1 MIEQLGHAYRALLVS
16 AKSMA
21 ILGNRDLAIQSLS
34 GDLSKATKLEKLAVL
49 LGKAEIHHWDLRDD
63 LALGVFSEIDQL
75 VGDFPEAVEVSVAYN
90 RSDITF
96 ALFQVND
103 FYGVVDRRKVS
114 GTSLWNTDAY
124 DDISNARE
132 SNKRNESLS
141 RSWQELLR
149 AYHQGCWR
157 PYRTAAK
164 LFARECTELGW
175 PHEAIYHSVISG
187 DKGTAENI
195 GKVLML
201 NASDEILVA
210 ACRKWIDCTSLSRM
224 FVTGCGILKQF
235 ADVIPD
241 SCFEGIFERLMS
253 FASLPVITR
262 QDETVSSEAWQT
274 IAAISSRLDKGQ
286 AERLWDVATSHTK
299 WNAAIPDGNRVLT
312 GRDKIM
318 NAIGK
323 CVPSLPAGSL
333 KERIEQSLSLVVERK
348 QHTDYPDA
356 INLVCHLAHYA
367 DDDAKKVVKAKL
379 YPSGKPL
386 DAYLLQVADNFE
398 VELKKPE
405 SISEGAENLAAKI
418 LEQVRR
424 LPLSEEVCQ
433 SAGTYGFYTAEKSD
447 HKLIVNI
454 SDTVQ
459 ETAIMRHR
467 AKISEH
473 SLGVLIDAMLQM
485 ILEPD
490 NLISNKVGLVQAME
504 SIGDSCSSA
513 QAQNIFD
520 AIVPLAKGEIV
531 ESTSMMSSSEAENP
545 MNPYKI
551 KTGSPDD
558 LQAVSVMLLCC
569 LERDQP
575 GIGGQRLSDI
585 IEIALVHHNAT
596 VRSLAISGSHEK
608 PSLSEAEF
616 TAIILATR
624 DSDPGVVNAAFG
636 ALANKTELKISRPQ
650 WRLLI
655 HSADIATRANDVR
668 IRRGAA
674 YACCKLISRCTT
686 KTLKTQMEQ
695 LIEKFQSDRCFSVR
709 RLVQTS

>member
-1 MIEQLGHAYRALLVS
+1 MIEQLGHTHRALLIS
-16 AKSMA
+16 AKTTA
-21 ILGNRDLAIQSLS
+21 ILGDRESAIQLLS
-34 GDLSKATKLEKLAVL
+34 SGLDSSTKLEKLAML
-49 LGKAEIHHWDLRDD
+49 LGKAEIYHWDLHDD
-63 LALGVFSEIDQL
+63 LALDVFKKVDKLI
-75 VGDFPEAVEVSVAYN
+75 GDFPESVEVSVAFN
-90 RSDITF
+90 RSDINF

-103 FYGVVDRRKVS
+103 FYGVVDRRKIS
-114 GTSLWNTDAY
+114 NTAIWNSDAY
-124 DDISNARE
+124 DDIANARE

-141 RSWQELLR
+141 RSWRELRR

-157 PYRTAAK
+157 PYRAAAK
-164 LFARECTELGW
+164 LFARECMELGW
-175 PHEAIYHSVISG
+175 PQEAIYHAVISG
-187 DKGTAENI
+187 DKGTAENV
-195 GKVLML
+195 GRVLML
-201 NASDEILVA
+201 HASEELLVA
-210 ACRKWIDCTSLSRM
+210 ACRKWLECTSLRRM

-241 SCFEGIFERLMS
+241 SCFGDIFERLMS
-253 FASLPVITR
+253 FASLSVITR
-262 QDETVSSEAWQT
+262 QDDSVSSEAWQT
-274 IAAISSRLDKGQ
+274 VAAISSRLDKDQ
-286 AERLWDVATSHTK
+286 AEQLWDVAINHTK
-299 WNAAIPDGNRVLT
+299 WNSAIPGGNRVLT
-312 GRDKIM
+312 GRDEIIK
-318 NAIGK
+318 AIGK
-323 CVPSLPAGSL
+323 CVPSLPVDSL
-333 KERIEQSLSLVVERK
+333 KERIEQTLPLVVDRK
-348 QHTDYPDA
+348 QNTDYPDA

-367 DDDAKKVVKAKL
+367 DYDAKKVVKEKL

-386 DAYLLQVADNFE
+386 DAYLLQVTDSFG
-398 VELKKPE
+398 VELKKPD
-405 SISEGAENLAAKI
+405 SLNEGAESLAAKI

-433 SAGTYGFYTAEKSD
+433 SAGTYGFYTVEKND
-447 HKLIVNI
+447 HKLVVNMADSI
-454 SDTVQ
+454 H
-459 ETAIMRHR
+459 ETAILRHR
-467 AKISEH
+467 SKISEH